1 MNCALRAVAWT
12 AALLYVVVGLLELV
26 LADGSLAHRIMFAV
40 VLSLFAA
47 VVVAGVGLIDSR
59 PWVGAAIAS
68 VGALAGGLALFWTVA
83 AVLLAIGIV
92 VLSILVARRT
102 AVLGAQPA

>member
-1 MNCALRAVAWT
+1 MNRALRAVACA
-12 AALLYVVVGLLELV
+12 AALLYVAVGLLELL
-26 LADGSLAHRIMFAV
+26 LADGSLAHRIVFAV

-47 VVVAGVGLIDSR
+47 LVVVGVGVIDTR

-68 VGALAGGLALFWTVA
+68 VGALAGGLTLFWTVA

>member
-1 MNCALRAVAWT
+1 MNRALRAVACA
-12 AALLYVVVGLLELV
+12 AALLYVAVGLLELL
-26 LADGSLAHRIMFAV
+26 LADGSLAHRIVFAV

-47 VVVAGVGLIDSR
+47 LVVEGVGVIDTR

-68 VGALAGGLALFWTVA
+68 GGALAGGLALFWTVA